1 LDQDQKPGKLSTV
14 QLFLLAGY
22 GLFSLNG
29 WLRMIG
35 SITHWD
41 LLVLSNLSPG
51 PVYLLLSGF
60 LWGVVGLAAL
70 AWIARRR
77 PYFRLV
83 GLAAAGIFILTY
95 WVDRLVV
102 RNPETSLPNVL
113 FAVLFTLLAVV
124 YVLLALRPLG
134 ELKTM
139 FSGAGRR

>member
-41 LLVLSNLSPG
+41 LLVLSNLSPV

-102 RNPETSLPNVL
+102 RNPETSLPNLL